1 MTKAIK
7 VATAKALKNL
17 DYKLTEIAEVLGISE
32 RTAFTYVH
40 ETTNE
45 KLQEFCNQFERLLL
59 VTENDA
65 TAETLR
71 AIRDKISDAEFKDL
85 IIWYKTIRELR
96 RPEGG
101 GGNQVNIFQLIKE
114 QKNRYGI

>member
-1 MTKAIK
+1 MATLKQKRAIKKLVVLAEKTGDKEGIDGNALEKAIK

-45 KLQEFCNQFERLLL
+45 KLQEFCDQFERLLL
-59 VTENDA
+59 VTEI
-65 TAETLR
+65 EGH
-71 AIRDKISDAEFKDL
+71 ISC
-85 IIWYKTIRELR
+85 R
-96 RPEGG
+96 
-101 GGNQVNIFQLIKE
+101 
-114 QKNRYGI
+114 